1 MQSGLAPLLEPDD
14 LACQF
19 IRWIMRENPLEVR
32 TAPSGS
38 SRRKLAS
45 VYTAIPAWSTIS
57 ASFPCEVSPTVGDED
72 VAVLPTVSEQ
82 TLVVCRFSEH
92 VVCLDDVVSA

>member
-19 IRWIMRENPLEVR
+19 IRWIMRENPLEGSDSALRVVTEEVSIGVR
-32 TAPSGS
+32 RD
-38 SRRKLAS
+38 SRV
-45 VYTAIPAWSTIS
+45 VYDIRE
-57 ASFPCEVSPTVGDED
+57 FPCEVGPTVGDED